1 MHLVMSQP
9 PPIPYSV
16 THALALAAAH
26 NYDLHTRIFRDLTAE
41 VPHLEQDVMGLAE
54 PTLIVWG
61 EEASVLAASCA
72 AILPRSLPIPHIG
85 MVILDQRAIGKGCVS
100 TWRIGRSR

>member
-16 THALALAAAH
+16 THELAIAAAH

-41 VPHLEQDVMGLAE
+41 VPHLEQDVMGLAT

-61 EEASVLAASCA
+61 EEDRVLDPSGAE
-72 AILPRSLPIPHIG
+72 ILHRSLPHSHILLLPG
-85 MVILDQRAIGKGCVS
+85 IELGRAQFKEHGSQVV
-100 TWRIGRSR
+100 